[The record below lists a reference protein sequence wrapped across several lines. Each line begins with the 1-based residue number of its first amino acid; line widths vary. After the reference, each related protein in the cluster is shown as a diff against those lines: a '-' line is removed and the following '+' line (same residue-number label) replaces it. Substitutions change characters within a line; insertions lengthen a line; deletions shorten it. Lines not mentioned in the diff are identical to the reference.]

1 VVAKVVAGAPAA
13 VVAADV
19 EEAGAGVADAR
30 STHGFT
36 LPMTGAMTEPE
47 PIRKTRLRSGLRI
60 VTERLPGLRSAAVGC
75 WVGTGSRDEPEV
87 LAGASHF
94 LEHLLFKGTD
104 RRSAVEIAE
113 AVESVGGDMN
123 AFTAQE
129 LTAYYVRVPDTS
141 LPVAIDILSDILWS
155 PALREEDVDCER
167 QVILEEIRM
176 RDDTPD
182 DLVHDLFS
190 NAVFPDH
197 PIGREVIGSPET
209 IRAMSRADIAGFH
222 AEHYHPSNVVIAV
235 AGNIEHDQVAELVES
250 AMVGV
255 VGDRPPRSHHDGRPG
270 PRAVAV
276 LERPTEQTHLVLGM
290 RSLRRDDPD
299 RYALTVLNQVFGG
312 GMSSRLFQDV
322 REQRGLAYSVFS
334 YRAAFEE
341 TGALA
346 IYAGTS
352 PERVPELLQVL
363 DDQLDRLVTDRGVT
377 ERELV
382 AAKGHLAGSLSLSL
396 ESSSSRMHR
405 LGRSELT
412 MNEIPTLDELV
423 AEIDKVTPDDIA
435 RVVDRVVAA
444 PERTVAAVG
453 PVTEASLADVAERHS
468 PAA

>member
-1 VVAKVVAGAPAA
+1 
-13 VVAADV
+13 
-19 EEAGAGVADAR
+19 
-30 STHGFT
+30 
-36 LPMTGAMTEPE
+36 MTAPE
-47 PIRKTRLRSGLRI
+47 PIRKTVLGSGLRL
-60 VTERLPGLRSAAVGC
+60 VTERLPALRSVAVGC
-75 WVGTGSRDEPEV
+75 WVGTGSRDEPDR

-94 LEHLLFKGTD
+94 LEHLLFKGTE

-129 LTAYYVRVPDTS
+129 LTSYYVRVPDTS
-141 LPVAIDILSDILWS
+141 LPLAVETLSDILWS
-155 PALREEDVDCER
+155 PALRDEDIESER

-190 NAVFPDH
+190 SAMFPGH
-197 PIGREVIGSPET
+197 AIGREVIGSPET
-209 IRAMSRADIAGFH
+209 INAMTRADIAGFH
-222 AEHYHPSNVVIAV
+222 AEHYHPSNVVVAI
-235 AGNIEHDQVAELVES
+235 AGNIEHDDVAERVER
-250 AMVGV
+250 ALVGV
-255 VGDRPPRSHHDGRPG
+255 EGRRPPRNHHDGTPA
-270 PRAVAV
+270 PVPVAV
-276 LERPTEQTHLVLGM
+276 LERPTEQAHVVLGM

-352 PERVPELLQVL
+352 PERVPELLEVV
-363 DDQLDRLVTDRGVT
+363 DGQLDRLVADGGVT
-377 ERELV
+377 ERELR
-382 AAKGHLAGSLSLSL
+382 AAQGHLTGSLALSL
-396 ESSSSRMHR
+396 ESSNSRMHR

-412 MNEIPTLDELV
+412 LGEIPTIDELV
-423 AEIDKVTPDDIA
+423 AEINKVTADDIA
-435 RVVDRVVAA
+435 RVVDRVVAS
-444 PERTVAAVG
+444 EDRSVVAVG
-453 PVTEASLADVAERHS
+453 PVTADTLAGALRE
-468 PAA
+468 PAAVPAPGA

>member
-1 VVAKVVAGAPAA
+1 VRDEVAGPVAGAGDAA
-13 VVAADV
+13 
-19 EEAGAGVADAR
+19 ERGSTRR
-30 STHGFT
+30 ST
-36 LPMTGAMTEPE
+36 LPMTGAMIEPE
-47 PIRKTRLRSGLRI
+47 PIRKTVLGSGLRI
-60 VTERLPGLRSAAVGC
+60 VTERLPALRSAAVGC
-75 WVGTGSRDEPEV
+75 WVGTGSRDEPER

-104 RRSAVEIAE
+104 RRTAVEIAE

-129 LTAYYVRVPDTS
+129 LTSYYVRVPDSS
-141 LPVAIDILSDILWS
+141 LPLAIEILSDILWS
-155 PALREEDVDCER
+155 PGLREDDIESER

-190 NAVFPDH
+190 SAMFPGH

-209 IRAMSRADIAGFH
+209 INAMSRADIAGFH
-222 AEHYHPSNVVIAV
+222 AEHYHPSNVVVAV
-235 AGNIEHDQVAELVES
+235 AGNIDHDEVVELVDRAS
-250 AMVGV
+250 VGV
-255 VGDRPPRSHHDGRPG
+255 EGRRPFRSHHDGSPG
-270 PRAVAV
+270 PVPVAV
-276 LERPTEQTHLVLGM
+276 LERPTEQAHVVLGM

-352 PERVPELLQVL
+352 PERVPELLEVV
-363 DDQLDRLVTDRGVT
+363 DGQLARLVADGGVSG
-377 ERELV
+377 RELD
-382 AAKGHLAGSLSLSL
+382 AAKGHLTGSLSLSL
-396 ESSSSRMHR
+396 ESSNSRMHR

-412 MNEIPTLDELV
+412 LNEIPTIDELV
-423 AEIDKVTPDDIA
+423 SEIAKVTADDVA
-435 RVVDRVVAA
+435 RVVERVVAV
-444 PERTVAAVG
+444 PGRSVVAVG
-453 PVTEASLADVAERHS
+453 PVTEAELMDAVKT
-468 PAA
+468 PAADA

>member
-1 VVAKVVAGAPAA
+1 VVARAA
-13 VVAADV
+13 ALDGVVAAGA
-19 EEAGAGVADAR
+19 EAGAAGVAEAS
-30 STHGFT
+30 STRGST

-47 PIRKTRLRSGLRI
+47 PIRTTRLRSGLRI

-75 WVGTGSRDEPEV
+75 WVGTGSRDEPEA

-94 LEHLLFKGTD
+94 LEHLLFKGTE

-129 LTAYYVRVPDTS
+129 LTAYYVRVPDSS
-141 LPVAIDILSDILWS
+141 LPLAIDILSDILWS
-155 PALREEDVDCER
+155 PALRDDDVDCER

-190 NAVFPDH
+190 SAVFPNH
-197 PIGREVIGSPET
+197 PIGREVIGTPDT

-222 AEHYHPSNVVIAV
+222 ARHYHPSNVVIAV
-235 AGNIEHDQVAELVES
+235 AGNIDHDQVGELVEAS
-250 AMVGV
+250 LVGV
-255 VGDRPPRSHHDGRPG
+255 EGDRPARTHHDGHPG
-270 PRAVAV
+270 PRPVAV
-276 LERPTEQTHLVLGM
+276 LERPTEQTHVVLGM
-290 RSLRRDDPD
+290 RSLCRDDPD

-346 IYAGTS
+346 IYAGTA
-352 PERVPELLQVL
+352 PERVPELLEVL
-363 DDQLDRLVTDRGVT
+363 GGQLDRLVADRGVT
-377 ERELV
+377 ERELE
-382 AAKGHLAGSLSLSL
+382 AAKGHLEGSLSLSL

-412 MNEIPTLDELV
+412 MNEVPTLDELV

-435 RVVDRVVAA
+435 RVVDRVLAA
-444 PERTVAAVG
+444 PERTVVAVG
-453 PVTEASLADVAERHS
+453 PVTEDSLAGFAESHSARSVA
-468 PAA
+468 

>member
-1 VVAKVVAGAPAA
+1 VRGGAVDP
-13 VVAADV
+13 V
-19 EEAGAGVADAR
+19 AGVADAAEHASTRR
-30 STHGFT
+30 ST
-36 LPMTGAMTEPE
+36 LPMTGAMNEAE
-47 PIRKTRLRSGLRI
+47 PIRKTVLGSGLRV
-60 VTERLPGLRSAAVGC
+60 VTERLPALRSAAVGC
-75 WVGTGSRDEPEV
+75 WVGTGSRDEPGR

-94 LEHLLFKGTD
+94 LEHLLFKGTE
-104 RRSAVEIAE
+104 RRTAVEIAE

-129 LTAYYVRVPDTS
+129 LTSYYVRVPDS
-141 LPVAIDILSDILWS
+141 SFPLAIEILSDIVWS
-155 PALREEDVDCER
+155 PALRDEDIESER

-190 NAVFPDH
+190 SAMFPDH

-209 IRAMSRADIAGFH
+209 INAMSRADIAGFH
-222 AEHYHPSNVVIAV
+222 AEHYHPSNVVVAV
-235 AGNIEHDQVAELVES
+235 AGNIDHDEVVELVERAS
-250 AMVGV
+250 VGV
-255 VGDRPPRSHHDGRPG
+255 AGQRPPRSHHDGSPA
-270 PRAVAV
+270 PVPVAV
-276 LERPTEQTHLVLGM
+276 LERPTEQAHVVLGM

-352 PERVPELLQVL
+352 PERVPELLGVV
-363 DDQLDRLVTDRGVT
+363 DGQLARLVADGGVSD
-377 ERELV
+377 RELD
-382 AAKGHLAGSLSLSL
+382 AAKGHLTGSLSLSL
-396 ESSSSRMHR
+396 ESSNSRMHR

-412 MNEIPTLDELV
+412 LNEIPTIDDLV
-423 AEIDKVTPDDIA
+423 AEIAKVTADDVA
-435 RVVDRVVAA
+435 RVVERVVAV
-444 PERTVAAVG
+444 PGRSVVAVG
-453 PVTEASLADVAERHS
+453 PVTEAELADAVDAR
-468 PAA
+468 AASA